1 MINYM
6 YVNNDENMIV
16 IDICCDVNTIKCV
29 WVHRSTNCFVFSS
42 INVINVLIV
51 DQSNNL

>member
-16 IDICCDVNTIKCV
+16 IDICCDVIRSN
-29 WVHRSTNCFVFSS
+29 VHDTNCFVLFFHH
-42 INVINVLIV
+42 
-51 DQSNNL
+51 